1 MNTFKCQEF
10 ILLLEWEY
18 YLFFMLVGDSGLLH
32 TLIKSLVNKWM
43 NECCLK
49 DNSLFFWPFSTLDV
63 FYAL

>member
-18 YLFFMLVGDSGLLH
+18 YLFFMLVVDFGLLH
-32 TLIKSLVNKWM
+32 MLKSLVNEWM
-43 NECCLK
+43 NEFCLK
-49 DNSLFFWPFSTLDV
+49 DNSFFFWLFSTLDV